1 MAGTAVVAL
10 GGNAITRSG
19 QTGTSEE
26 QTTNAR
32 SMAKAVCE
40 LREAG
45 WRVVLVHGNGPQV
58 GNIAIQQEEAAH
70 RVPEL
75 PLFWQNAMTVGQ
87 LGSLLTL
94 ALHEAGGG
102 RLPGVAT
109 VVTHVLVDRADPAFD
124 RPTKPIGPFMSEDE
138 AGEHAAAR
146 GWTVTEDAGR
156 GFRRIV
162 PSPRPLRIIEIDA
175 IRTLMEQG
183 LVVVAAGG
191 GGLPVVQAD
200 GSGYLGLDAVIDKDL
215 TAQELANALDADALV
230 LVTDVAQVM
239 LDYGTPRARPIVEMT
254 VEEAEG
260 HAAAGQFPPGSMGP
274 KMHAAVRF
282 LRGGGRTA
290 VITNA
295 DLVSASLGAQ
305 AGPGTRILGKSPR
318 GSGGADVGAART
330 GAA

>member
-1 MAGTAVVAL
+1 
-10 GGNAITRSG
+10 
-19 QTGTSEE
+19 
-26 QTTNAR
+26 
-32 SMAKAVCE
+32 
-40 LREAG
+40 
-45 WRVVLVHGNGPQV
+45 VHGNGPQV

-87 LGSLLTL
+87 LGSLLAL

-102 RLPGVAT
+102 RLPGVVT

-138 AGEHAAAR
+138 AREHAAAR

-175 IRTLMEQG
+175 IRMLMEQG

-200 GSGYLGLDAVIDKDL
+200 GSRYLGLDAVIDKDL

-305 AGPGTRILGKSPR
+305 AGPGTRILGGSPR

-330 GAA
+330 GTA